1 MSKIAVLAQRWHP
14 IAMVRRAE
22 AEAGRA
28 EARFQLAVLDAI
40 DLAEEP
46 ASERARL
53 VRWRRSLVAWTRKPL
68 PVYAV
73 PIADC

>member
-1 MSKIAVLAQRWHP
+1 VIGRVSKIAVLAQRWHP
-14 IAMVRRAE
+14 IVMVRRAE

-40 DLAEEP
+40 DLAQEP

-53 VRWRRSLVAWTRKPL
+53 AGWRKALMVKSRKQG
-68 PVYAV
+68 
-73 PIADC
+73 